1 MSLKTNVTVPDG
13 KVVMRAFWQ
22 RTAPER
28 LGFRETV
35 PVYETILVAYD
46 DPSTETLERAV
57 DVAEALGST
66 LIVTNVAAATDSA
79 EAEEAERFAGERLD
93 QARSFLAE
101 RGLAA
106 ELITSVGPPAEA
118 IVKLAGER
126 NVDLIVV
133 GTRRK
138 GFFERLVEG
147 SVNQNVLRRAACDV
161 LVVY

>member
-1 MSLKTNVTVPDG
+1 M
-13 KVVMRAFWQ
+13 
-22 RTAPER
+22 
-28 LGFRETV
+28 

-46 DPSTETLERAV
+46 DPSTETLERAA
-57 DVAEALGST
+57 DVAQALGST
-66 LIVTNVAAATDSA
+66 LIVTNVAAAADSA
-79 EAEEAERFAGERLD
+79 EAEEAERFARERLGK
-93 QARSFLAE
+93 ARTYLDE

-118 IVKLAGER
+118 IVNLAGER
-126 NVDLIVV
+126 NVDLIVI

-147 SVNQNVLRRAACDV
+147 SVNQNVLRHAGCDV